1 MIKRGYNKHIIRY
14 YDVNKM
20 AFVLLQLKMK
30 NFFLGELHIFTNN
43 DGVIPIHC
51 DDKELFTIDNR
62 LR

>member
-1 MIKRGYNKHIIRY
+1 
-14 YDVNKM
+14 M